1 MTAALFVLPSAKLLA
16 AIRNAALSIA
26 AAHARRLADTIAA
39 YEQPDARARSA
50 GIMIAPV
57 PAFRRAASAVFD
69 AWSEDPAVHGA
80 IVGAA
85 LLSAIETA
93 EALRASQSLDVVW
106 TGPSTAEVPVRLT
119 REVLLELIDGA
130 TSSLIIVSYAAYK
143 VPEIARALSN
153 AVTRG
158 VDVRLIL
165 ESTEGSGGRL
175 SVDASHAFRTVAGVR
190 FYGWPAEQRE
200 SDGGRKGSMHAKV
213 AVADDQVAFV
223 TSANLTGSA
232 IEANMELGI
241 LARGGALPRR
251 LGRHFR
257 GLIAIGSLVE
267 SAGG

>member
-1 MTAALFVLPSAKLLA
+1 MNTPRFALPSAKLLA

-26 AAHARRLADTIAA
+26 ATHARRLADAIAD
-39 YEQPDARARSA
+39 YEQPDGRARSA
-50 GIMIAPV
+50 GTMVAPV

-69 AWSEDPAVHGA
+69 AWTEEPAVHGA

-93 EALRASQSLDVVW
+93 EAMRASQSLDVVW

-119 REVLLELIDGA
+119 REALLELIDGA

-143 VPEIARALSN
+143 VPDIVQALAD
-153 AVTRG
+153 AVARG

-165 ESTEGSGGRL
+165 ESTAGSGGRL
-175 SVDASHAFRTVAGVR
+175 SVDASQAFSAVAGVR

-200 SDGGRKGSMHAKV
+200 SDGGLKGSMHAKV
-213 AVADDQVAFV
+213 VVADDQVAFV

-232 IEANMELGI
+232 IEANMELGV
-241 LARGGALPRR
+241 LARGGAVPRR
-251 LGRHFR
+251 LSRHFR
-257 GLIAIGSLVE
+257 MLIAAGTLVE
-267 SAGG
+267 VGG